1 MHEEELLNRIAV
13 TWHNRT
19 RQRQLRT
26 LLDSFDSV
34 TEALARHPE
43 LANREALQH
52 AKQELNFIEKHN
64 ITTYFYRDD
73 NYPYRLAQCVDAP
86 LMLYAKGNLQVNPKH
101 AVSIVGTRQPSERG
115 KDWCRRLVLDLAAQI
130 PDLTI
135 ISGLAYG
142 IDVIAHKAAIEAG
155 IPTII
160 IPAHGLDRIY
170 PAAHRNVAI
179 QSLSQGGILTEYT
192 CGTEPERHNFV
203 ARNRIVAGM
212 ADAVVVVESK
222 KKGGSLITANMAI
235 DYGRDVFALPGRY
248 DDICSAGCNSLIKTN
263 QAQLIEDADDLINAM
278 QWQPAHSEKPVQT
291 TLLELCHDL
300 TPTQMQLVQ
309 LLRETEDG
317 LHINQIVMETQL
329 AYHTI
334 SSELIML
341 ELQDIVKS
349 MPGGIWRIKK

>member
-1 MHEEELLNRIAV
+1 
-13 TWHNRT
+13 
-19 RQRQLRT
+19 
-26 LLDSFDSV
+26 
-34 TEALARHPE
+34 
-43 LANREALQH
+43 
-52 AKQELNFIEKHN
+52 
-64 ITTYFYRDD
+64 
-73 NYPYRLAQCVDAP
+73 
-86 LMLYAKGNLQVNPKH
+86 
-101 AVSIVGTRQPSERG
+101 
-115 KDWCRRLVLDLAAQI
+115 
-130 PDLTI
+130 
-135 ISGLAYG
+135 
-142 IDVIAHKAAIEAG
+142 
-155 IPTII
+155 
-160 IPAHGLDRIY
+160 
-170 PAAHRNVAI
+170 
-179 QSLSQGGILTEYT
+179 
-192 CGTEPERHNFV
+192 V
-203 ARNRIVAGM
+203 ARNRFAAGI